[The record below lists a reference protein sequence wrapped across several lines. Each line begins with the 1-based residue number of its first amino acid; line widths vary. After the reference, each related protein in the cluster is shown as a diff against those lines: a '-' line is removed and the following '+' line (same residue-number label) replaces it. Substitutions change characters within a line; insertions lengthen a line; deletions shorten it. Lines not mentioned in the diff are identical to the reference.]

1 VTYLVEM
8 LGTLVVELD
17 DTLLGSHVPLDRDDF
32 SAHTSFFGF
41 FINFL
46 SGSFDD
52 IFSTTVDDHLSAL
65 VSVMER

>member
-1 VTYLVEM
+1 MSYLVEM
-8 LGTLVVELD
+8 VGTFIVELD
-17 DTLLGSHVPLDRDDF
+17 NTLLGSHVPLDRDDF

-41 FINFL
+41 FIDFL

-52 IFSTTVDDHLSAL
+52 ILSTTVDDHLSTL